1 MPLIAALQAAVSAD
15 EAARQGRAA
24 ADDRADAP
32 AQGRNDGW
40 RCASGSGLGG
50 NAVRRHAAREV
61 IVWGT

>member
-1 MPLIAALQAAVSAD
+1 MPKLIAALQAAVSAD

-40 RCASGSGLGG
+40 RCASGQL
-50 NAVRRHAAREV
+50 AWWKCCAAATRRV
-61 IVWGT
+61 K